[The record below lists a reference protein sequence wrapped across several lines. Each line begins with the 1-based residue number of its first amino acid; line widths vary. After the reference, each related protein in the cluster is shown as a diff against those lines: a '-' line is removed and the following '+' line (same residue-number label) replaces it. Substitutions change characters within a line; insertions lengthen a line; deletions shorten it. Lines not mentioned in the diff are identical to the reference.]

1 MKIQKR
7 WLSALLA
14 VVMILSLVSGNGAAL
29 NAYAEEFD
37 DIILSDTEPAE
48 TDETETLETETEPQ
62 ESIVSETETEV
73 PESETE
79 PQESTA
85 LETESE
91 DTELENVETEDT
103 NLCAHHKEHTPDC
116 GFVPAT
122 EGGEGSPCTYECR
135 ICPIEELIAALPD
148 EVTADNAED
157 VKAQL
162 EAIDEAKAELTDEEL
177 DQLDITRY
185 IEAAAA
191 LGDLDAPVL
200 LDAALSGT
208 FGDSGDWS
216 WTLDADG
223 TLTITGTGDMPDWTY
238 INYTSRPWNGCLGSI
253 TKVVIGDGVTSVG
266 DCAFYAALSS
276 GGNQSITSV
285 VLPDSLTSIGEGA
298 FDGCNSLAS
307 INLPDNLVSIGNY
320 AFSSC
325 TNLSLTAL
333 PAGLTSL
340 GKEAFCYCENLALT
354 ELPAGITSIPAS
366 LFYESKFTSQFLT
379 IHSEITEIG
388 DEAFRNADV
397 NLIFMGAAAPTINR
411 RYESGYSDNLSL
423 SQGNYNYVPA
433 RGTGYSDTGWTR
445 ARLRYWYDVTV
456 DTEGSGTA
464 VASQNTIVKQGVDTV
479 TLTATPQEGWHF
491 KEWQAPEG
499 ITITDNQFTIPEDYS
514 VQENI
519 TITAVFDEHTWS
531 EDWITDDTAHWH
543 ECTFA
548 ACDVTSDYDT
558 HTPVYTANGG
568 TITGTCGDCQREL
581 GTATITATSGD
592 YNGSPYTA
600 SVSGTG
606 TMANMTWDIAY
617 KENDAALSSAPA
629 DAGSYTASISIG
641 GATASADF
649 TISQADGGG
658 AVSIEGWTYGDTP
671 NSPVPESSANGTDN
685 VAYLYTSTDSGGYS
699 DTTAPVNAG
708 SYKVTATFAATRNY
722 KEHTASAAFTISP
735 KDALALSIE
744 GVDASYTYTSNA
756 IKPEI
761 TVKDG
766 SKTLT
771 ADTDYTVSYGANTT
785 VADGGSVT
793 ITMTNPNYTGSQT
806 VKFAIVTVTY
816 TVTLETNGGTI
827 DNGKDVNSYIYGDG
841 ATLPT
846 AEDVTRTGYTF
857 MGWYEDSSFSGSAVT
872 EISGTETGNKT
883 FYAKWEAAT
892 YTVTLNAN
900 GGTIASGENVTSYT
914 YGEGAALPT
923 TDDMTRAGYTFTGWY
938 QDSDFSG
945 SAVTEI
951 SDSETGNK
959 TFYAKWE
966 ANTYTV
972 TLNTNGGTIADGKEV
987 TSYTY
992 GEGVTLPTAD
1002 DMTRTGYMFMG
1013 WYADS
1018 SFSGSAVTE
1027 ISDTETGDKTFY
1039 AKWAAP
1045 VAEIV
1050 KEDGTAAYVTSL
1062 TDAFTYENRDITVVT
1077 LLEDV
1082 DVGSEY
1088 VYIREW
1094 NTCTLDLN
1102 GHTVSSTGVQT
1113 FFLIGGN
1120 LTIKDSKSGGII
1132 SAKSYAI
1139 YIDSGTLFIES
1150 GTVSGGCGIWHDGG
1164 KVTISGGTI
1173 IGSNGTSISTTSE
1186 TDTLKDM
1193 LAEGCA
1199 YYQDGVPVPLDA
1211 NSTYLLGT
1219 VTVKEC
1225 SHTGEGVCEYT
1236 HIDGATT
1243 HSKTCLACGYT
1254 EAAEDC
1260 QYTFADNVGTCQACG
1275 STLTVTV
1282 TGTDGLTY
1290 DGTAKTLPVEVK
1302 VNNTAALTA
1311 GIDYTVTYANNTNA
1325 GEASVIVADKDGA
1338 WNFEQKFT
1346 IAKATVTITWTDTT
1360 QSVTYTGSAAAITA
1374 PTVSA
1379 ENDLTVSTV
1388 PEYSYAEELS
1398 TEFKSGLPSDA
1409 GTYTVRASIAESDN
1423 LSAASADMML
1433 IITPPENT
1441 VSVDIT
1447 WGAMSFTYTDGAWD
1461 PDTHTNGEGGWTD
1474 GGSGWISVENSGS
1487 NVPVEVNCTYNTAR
1501 TDISGSFTDGTDP
1514 VSEPVTLAVNE
1525 TKKLWLILSG
1535 KPDGELDH
1543 TELGTVTVSITGGG
1557 E

>member
-1 MKIQKR
+1 MGKDKKRFPFGKLPVGKLFKGRGMKR
-7 WLSALLA
+7 GMGFLLAAALLFNT
-14 VVMILSLVSGNGAAL
+14 LPSGGLVATAAASERSGTGTCEHHPEHTVECGYTA
-29 NAYAEEFD
+29 AEEGSPCNHEHTD
-37 DIILSDTEPAE
+37 DCYIEVIDCTHEH
-48 TDETETLETETEPQ
+48 DEDCYPQ
-62 ESIVSETETEV
+62 EDISDNDATPSDAKKRE
-73 PESETE
+73 PENC
-79 PQESTA
+79 PHICD
-85 LETESE
+85 E
-91 DTELENVETEDT
+91 DSGCITKELN
-103 NLCAHHKEHTPDC
+103 CQHEHDDEC
-116 GFVPAT
+116 GYAPAT
-122 EGGEGSPCTYECR
+122 EGTPCGYVCEICAAEDDSSTSGHGGQKQGETATPSSAEKASAVER
-135 ICPIEELIAALPD
+135 VQAMIDALP
-148 EVTADNAED
+148 EKITADNAED

-185 IEAAAA
+185 IEAAAE
-191 LGDLDAPVL
+191 LGGLDTPVL
-200 LDAALSGT
+200 LDVTSSGT
-208 FGDSGDWS
+208 FGSNNDWS
-216 WTLDADG
+216 WELDDGG
-223 TLTITGTGDMPDWTY
+223 TLTITGTGDMPDFTWGY
-238 INYTSRPWNGCLGSI
+238 VDDAYTTGSPWYDSSDLI
-253 TKVVIGDGVTSVG
+253 KEVVITGDVTSVG
-266 DCAFYAALSS
+266 DCAFYGSAV
-276 GGNQSITSV
+276 TSA
-285 VLPDSLTSIGEGA
+285 VLPDTVTSIGNKA
-298 FDGCNSLAS
+298 FGNCTSLTWIELPSGLTDIGDSAFASCSSLAW
-307 INLPDNLVSIGNY
+307 IELPSGLTNIEPY
-320 AFSSC
+320 AFS
-325 TNLSLTAL
+325 
-333 PAGLTSL
+333 
-340 GKEAFCYCENLALT
+340 FCSSLALT
-354 ELPAGITSIPAS
+354 ELPSGLTNIESHAFYSCRSLALTELPDGIIAIGSWAFSFCSSLALTELPSGLTDIEPYAFFDCSSLALTELPSGITTIGGNAFQSCTS
-366 LFYESKFTSQFLT
+366 LTELTFTSSTAPTLWEDVFKDCENLT
-379 IHSEITEIG
+379 I
-388 DEAFRNADV
+388 
-397 NLIFMGAAAPTINR
+397 
-411 RYESGYSDNLSL
+411 
-423 SQGNYNYVPA
+423 YVPA
-433 RGTGYSDTGWTR
+433 DGTGYTSENNW
-445 ARLRYWYDVTV
+445 
-456 DTEGSGTA
+456 
-464 VASQNTIVKQGVDTV
+464 
-479 TLTATPQEGWHF
+479 P
-491 KEWQAPEG
+491 
-499 ITITDNQFTIPEDYS
+499 TDRI
-514 VQENI
+514 
-519 TITAVFDEHTWS
+519 
-531 EDWITDDTAHWH
+531 
-543 ECTFA
+543 
-548 ACDVTSDYDT
+548 
-558 HTPVYTANGG
+558 
-568 TITGTCGDCQREL
+568 
-581 GTATITATSGD
+581 
-592 YNGSPYTA
+592 
-600 SVSGTG
+600 
-606 TMANMTWDIAY
+606 
-617 KENDAALSSAPA
+617 K
-629 DAGSYTASISIG
+629 
-641 GATASADF
+641 
-649 TISQADGGG
+649 
-658 AVSIEGWTYGDTP
+658 
-671 NSPVPESSANGTDN
+671 
-685 VAYLYTSTDSGGYS
+685 YLY
-699 DTTAPVNAG
+699 N
-708 SYKVTATFAATRNY
+708 
-722 KEHTASAAFTISP
+722 
-735 KDALALSIE
+735 
-744 GVDASYTYTSNA
+744 
-756 IKPEI
+756 
-761 TVKDG
+761 
-766 SKTLT
+766 
-771 ADTDYTVSYGANTT
+771 
-785 VADGGSVT
+785 
-793 ITMTNPNYTGSQT
+793 
-806 VKFAIVTVTY
+806 
-816 TVTLETNGGTI
+816 VTLETGGGTI
-827 DNGKDVNSYIYGDG
+827 ADGKNVTMYAEGKG
-841 ATLPT
+841 ASLPT
-846 AEDVTRTGYTF
+846 ADDVTRTGYKF

-883 FYAKWEAAT
+883 FYAKWEKSYTITVQSGGHGSASASPASAAIGEEITLTATPDTGYQFKAWEVISGGMTITGDKFTMPAEDVIVKATFEMAT
-892 YTVTLNAN
+892 YIVTL
-900 GGTIASGENVTSYT
+900 E
-914 YGEGAALPT
+914 
-923 TDDMTRAGYTFTGWY
+923 
-938 QDSDFSG
+938 
-945 SAVTEI
+945 
-951 SDSETGNK
+951 
-959 TFYAKWE
+959 
-966 ANTYTV
+966 
-972 TLNTNGGTIADGKEV
+972 TNGGTITDGKEV
-987 TSYTY
+987 TSYAY
-992 GEGVTLPTAD
+992 GQGAVLPTAED
-1002 DMTRTGYMFMG
+1002 VIRTGYMFMG

-1139 YIDSGTLFIES
+1139 YIDSGTLSIES

-1173 IGSNGTSISTTSE
+1173 IGSNGTSIFTTSE

-1514 VSEPVTLAVNE
+1514 VSEPVTLAVDE

-1543 TELGTVTVSITGGG
+1543 TELGTVTVKITGGG